1 MNYLTPQLGHNCPQ
15 PNPPPEKLFAGI
27 SIRWCALTPAE
38 KVVCAN
44 IVLLPVW
51 WLIGIT
57 NYLLLFLALGIIA
70 GEWWHSRKLSLK
82 RPSWAVIALFT
93 FYAYDLLD
101 TLLITLDVYWTID
114 VPTDLT
120 INPNNVVKTAFQ
132 FSIPFLVWYIQSNN
146 VKVRLEV
153 VAWAGSVSAIQ
164 MLFGW
169 LLVQFAF
176 PSWIDN
182 PPRNLYAVLTGK
194 GSFNPEDVGGWT
206 NYLAFYDEERVRFF
220 FGHYQAAAAFLG
232 FVSLV
237 AVDLKNRLWSCL
249 LLATCALLLILI
261 GSRSVWLSLP
271 VALAIRL
278 FLTAIKLR
286 LTALVFAFLA
296 FFSFVTLSLT
306 PITDMIFATY
316 TDTAEAVAEA
326 RAGSTEARSKV
337 YKATLAQIPERPIFG
352 HKVQGPPAI
361 GGASVFVTVP
371 PRIGSHSFVL
381 GDLLYVKGAVG
392 MMIFASF
399 WASLIAWFYQ
409 TRHTR
414 PICWFP
420 ILALFTLQSVVTII
434 QFTMV
439 ICTLLCML
447 LYRPNFRRSVAGGDS
462 WVN

>member
-1 MNYLTPQLGHNCPQ
+1 MNYLTPQVGHNCPQ
-15 PNPPPEKLFAGI
+15 PNPPPELFAGI
-27 SIRWCALTPAE
+27 SIRWSALTPAE

-51 WLIGIT
+51 WSIGLI
-57 NYLLLFLALGIIA
+57 NYLLLSLALGIIA
-70 GEWWHSRKLSLK
+70 YEWWHHRKLSLK
-82 RPSWAVIALFT
+82 RPSWAVIALLA
-93 FYAYDLLD
+93 FYAYDFLD
-101 TLLITLDVYWTID
+101 TLLITLNVYWTID
-114 VPTDLT
+114 IPSDLA
-120 INPNNVVKTAFQ
+120 INPNNVVKSAFQ
-132 FSIPFLVWYIQSNN
+132 FSIPFLIWYIQSNN

-352 HKVQGPPAI
+352 HKVQGPPAM